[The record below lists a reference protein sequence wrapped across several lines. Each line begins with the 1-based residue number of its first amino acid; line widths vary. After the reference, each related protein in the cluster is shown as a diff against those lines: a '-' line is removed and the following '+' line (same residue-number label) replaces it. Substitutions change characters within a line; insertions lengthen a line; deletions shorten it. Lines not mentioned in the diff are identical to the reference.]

1 LFYDVSVCWDSSGCS
16 EHLKAFVLL
25 KQILRYCLL
34 TPCSTCWL
42 YLVCPPFWSD
52 LRCLE
57 AHVFNWVYL
66 KFWFCMEVREYLQSD
81 GCQCLLKYVW
91 QVCPSSCIVLVLTFV
106 NLHAFFSSP
115 GKGVKSQLSQQ
126 LSTNIARQRRC
137 VLLWNLCGA
146 VVRLQGEHG
155 SWGLVPLPAVLIC
168 MCECWRETALVLVK
182 MHPSFGIG
190 RSQSHWAQK
199 VSMWFVNF

>member
-1 LFYDVSVCWDSSGCS
+1 MSFEVCLASMPIFVYSSRVVQ
-16 EHLKAFVLL
+16 VLL
-25 KQILRYCLL
+25 SMTI
-34 TPCSTCWL
+34 S
-42 YLVCPPFWSD
+42 SS
-52 LRCLE
+52 
-57 AHVFNWVYL
+57 
-66 KFWFCMEVREYLQSD
+66 LQ
-81 GCQCLLKYVW
+81 VI
-91 QVCPSSCIVLVLTFV
+91 SCIFGDWAVLTFV

-182 MHPSFGIG
+182 MHPCFGIG